1 MDLWLILF
9 IFDGIL
15 FVIIA
20 GTVLYLGVFA
30 VAALFHSKPVI
41 PKAKK
46 LNRFVILIPAYKQDN
61 VIEQTVLSALSQA
74 YPQRMFDVT
83 VISDHQD
90 ELTNMRLAQY
100 PITLLIPN
108 FEESAKAKSLQY
120 AILNLP
126 EFKIYDAVIIL
137 DGDNIIDQDF
147 LEQVND
153 AYEIAATKAIQTHRI
168 SKNRDTA
175 AARMDAIF
183 EESTKAKSLQY
194 AILNLPEFKIYDAV
208 IILDGDNIIDQDFL
222 DQVNNAFEIAATKAI
237 QTHRIS
243 KNRDTAAARMDA
255 IFEEINNAIF
265 RRGHISFGL
274 SAALAGSGTVF
285 DFNWYKTNVMRAR
298 TSGEDKELE
307 ALLMRQDIFVDYF
320 DDIYVY
326 GEKKRTTTT
335 LNEQRGR
342 WAMQQFSNLFRNI
355 RFLPGAIFRKQYNL
369 ADKLIQWMLVPR
381 TNMIGIIMIMS
392 IVLPFIYLT
401 MAIKWWILGALALF
415 IFAIATPDYLV
426 DEMWDKTF
434 LRSPFVSLWKMFSF
448 KIHKKS

>member
-1 MDLWLILF
+1 MDYWLILF

-15 FVIIA
+15 FAIIA

-46 LNRFVILIPAYKQDN
+46 FNRFVVLIPAYKQDN
-61 VIEQTVLSALSQA
+61 VIEQTVLSVLSQA
-74 YPQRMFDVT
+74 YPQRMFDIT

-90 ELTNMRLAQY
+90 EITNMRLAQY
-100 PITLLIPN
+100 PITLLTP
-108 FEESAKAKSLQY
+108 
-120 AILNLP
+120 
-126 EFKIYDAVIIL
+126 D
-137 DGDNIIDQDF
+137 
-147 LEQVND
+147 
-153 AYEIAATKAIQTHRI
+153 
-168 SKNRDTA
+168 
-175 AARMDAIF
+175 F

-255 IFEEINNAIF
+255 IFEEINNTIF

-285 DFNWYKTNVMRAR
+285 DFNWYKTNVMRTK

-320 DDIYVY
+320 DHIYVY

-401 MAIKWWILGALALF
+401 MAIKWWILGSLALF
-415 IFAIATPDYLV
+415 IFSLATPDYLV

-434 LRSPFVSLWKMFSF
+434 LRSPFVSLWKMFSI